1 MLQLFQ
7 KFVKSTKSLWFYF
20 TRKGRKNCVDYV
32 PANVQT
38 EINFYQNRLRDHPQV
53 ASALTQHAWSRD
65 FQCWLLRNNNLTLL
79 NQVASDE
86 ELEILIVE
94 KGYHYDFVVEA
105 LKRHTPSSK
114 LLEKLDYQKEY
125 IQGLVKRIPAAFCK
139 APIEKIAENKDIL
152 EFFIDWA
159 IGARNLWALLTDYL
173 VYIVENKLPYDEVV
187 YKLVS
192 NLICGAEISHLVPLL
207 KKHYPMSYAKVRESI
222 WRYNNSRDIIRE
234 AFIPKNLPSGADIK
248 DINDIRTS
256 GVLNDEDDALA
267 WLKITSCDVGD
278 CFYLYEILL
287 SALDDIKR
295 VNAKIF
301 EQVCFKMSDNRNVDT
316 AFIRKATNEAIKKAI
331 NKRPSCLDLKKLYP
345 FADWPEDLQKQALD
359 IIIDHQRLSFN
370 DLNKLSD
377 AMRTYVNERLEI
389 KAQIQVAQFGSYDD
403 MCDLCG
409 TKRYA
414 EVEVYIAK
422 ASNSNARVN
431 ASVDEILQISMTAK
445 RYMLT
450 HDVSPEAFREYLEV
464 NNERCVREYMEYK
477 GGLTKAEYEVLLLS
491 RYRYLALKTKVLSEK

>member
-53 ASALTQHAWSRD
+53 ASALMQHVWSRD

-94 KGYHYDFVVEA
+94 KGYHHDFVVEA

-173 VYIVENKLPYDEVV
+173 VYIVENKLPYDGIV

-222 WRYNNSRDIIRE
+222 WRYNYSRDIICE
-234 AFIPKNLPSGADIK
+234 AFIPKNLPSDV
-248 DINDIRTS
+248 DINDIQDIPIA
-256 GVLNDEDDALA
+256 GILNDGDDALA
-267 WLKITSCDVGD
+267 WLKIAYNELKDTWE
-278 CFYLYEILL
+278 LYELL
-287 SALDDIKR
+287 LNALDDIKR

-301 EQVCFKMSDNRNVDT
+301 EQVCLKMSDNRNVNT
-316 AFIRKATNEAIKKAI
+316 AFIRKATNEAIKKAM
-331 NKRPSCLDLKKLYP
+331 NTRPSYLDLKKLYP

-359 IIIDHQRLSFN
+359 IMICQRKVSFDN
-370 DLNKLSD
+370 LNKLSD

-389 KAQIQVAQFGSYDD
+389 EALIEIAKMGSVEN
-403 MCDLCG
+403 MVSLCG
-409 TKRYA
+409 TKRPD

-422 ASNSNARVN
+422 ASDVYFRAPVSTPELV
-431 ASVDEILQISMTAK
+431 EISMIAN

-450 HDVSPEAFREYLEV
+450 HNVSPDAFRVYLEV
-464 NNERCVREYMEYK
+464 NSERIVQEYMEYK

-491 RYRYLALKTKVLSEK
+491 QYRYLALKTKVLSEK